1 MAQLR
6 AGLTPAQSMCIVAPM
21 RKRESSP
28 RVAAPRNVRLH
39 VLLTRAEHDHLL
51 SRARAA
57 DQSITEVVREIIRA
71 SMPK

>member
-1 MAQLR
+1 MR
-6 AGLTPAQSMCIVAPM
+6 MISTM
-21 RKRESSP
+21 RKAKNSP
-28 RVAAPRNVRLH
+28 RVASPRNVRLH

-57 DQSITEVVREIIRA
+57 DQSITEVVREMIRA